1 MNIHI
6 FQNDKYFFLED
17 IALNQYK
24 CLTID
29 PYIESGNVIYP
40 SFQLPFQT
48 GTIIGLYTD
57 VAKIQ
62 PLLKWFMKQ
71 PDTYTQVRQ
80 NALYER
86 LKVIEYIHFCQG
98 LFSSF
103 SQNKEELLKLFALTE
118 QKNTFISKLKDAE
131 KQRLK
136 LLHTYLSPAPIQIIE
151 EPLQNLDEFSKQR
164 VLLLLAT
171 LQKQEKTIFL
181 LSNNLEDLLIS
192 SAEIFRLDTQG
203 LHSFDVKEDKVEAPP
218 SPIENTPIRL
228 DKIPTKKNDK
238 IILFNPPEI
247 DYIES
252 VEGVV
257 SVFVA
262 GEAFPCTL
270 SLNDLEQKLT
280 PFGFFRSHRSYI
292 VNLQKVREIITWTR
306 NSYSLALNSTDK
318 TVVPLSKNKLAAL
331 KEILG
336 I

>member
-1 MNIHI
+1 MN
-6 FQNDKYFFLED
+6 QPNSLV
-17 IALNQYK
+17 
-24 CLTID
+24 ID

-40 SFQLPFQT
+40 SFQLPFQA
-48 GTIIGLYTD
+48 GAIIGIYTD
-57 VAKIQ
+57 VAKIHT
-62 PLLKWFMKQ
+62 LLQWFTKQ
-71 PDTYTQVRQ
+71 QNTYTQEREH
-80 NALYER
+80 ALYER
-86 LKVIEYIHFCQG
+86 LKVTEYIHFCQA
-98 LFSSF
+98 LFSAH
-103 SQNKEELLKLFALTE
+103 SQNKEELLRLFALTE
-118 QKNTFISKLKDAE
+118 QKNTFISKLKNSE

-136 LLHTYLSPAPIQIIE
+136 LLHTYLNIAPLQVIE
-151 EPLQNLDEFSKQR
+151 EPFQNLDEFSKQN
-164 VLLLLAT
+164 VLQLLAT
-171 LQKQEKTIFL
+171 LQKQDKTIIL
-181 LSNNLEDLLIS
+181 LSNNFEELLIS
-192 SAEIFRLDTQG
+192 SSEIYRLDAQG
-203 LHSFDVKEDKVEAPP
+203 LHTLDVKEEDIETPS
-218 SPIENTPIRL
+218 SPIENAPIRL

-306 NSYSLALNSTDK
+306 NSYSLALNSTEK
-318 TVVPLSKNKLAAL
+318 TVVPLSKNKLADL

>member
-1 MNIHI
+1 MNQPN
-6 FQNDKYFFLED
+6 F
-17 IALNQYK
+17 
-24 CLTID
+24 LTIA

-48 GTIIGLYTD
+48 GAIIGIYTD
-57 VAKIQ
+57 VAKIHT
-62 PLLKWFMKQ
+62 LLNWFMKQ
-71 PDTYTQVRQ
+71 PDTYTQVRE

-86 LKVIEYIHFCQG
+86 LKVIEYFHFCQG
-98 LFSSF
+98 LFNAL
-103 SQNKEELLKLFALTE
+103 SQSKEELLNLLALTE
-118 QKNTFISKLKDAE
+118 QKNTSISKLKNSE

-136 LLHTYLSPAPIQIIE
+136 LLHTYLSPAPIQVIE
-151 EPLQNLDEFSKQR
+151 EPLQNLDEFSKQS
-164 VLLLLAT
+164 VLLLLAA
-171 LQKQEKTIFL
+171 LQKQGKTVFL

-192 SAEIFRLDTQG
+192 SSEIYRLDTQG
-203 LHSFDVKEDKVEAPP
+203 LRTLDVKEDEVEVSP
-218 SPIENTPIRL
+218 SPIDRAPIRL

-262 GEAFPCTL
+262 GEGFPCTL

-306 NSYSLALNSTDK
+306 NSYSLALNSAEK
-318 TVVPLSKNKLAAL
+318 TVVPLSKNKLADL